1 MWAFIYFKAIK
12 VIFLLAVF
20 IKYVKKKKKRFCPIY
35 KLKISAKSIE
45 VNIAELDQRD
55 RTLNWLKR

>member
-20 IKYVKKKKKRFCPIY
+20 IKYVKKKKKRFFPIY